1 MTLAPVLEPE
11 TRTVAHG
18 RRQDRDLDLVAVLRL
33 REKTSVNRFC

>member
-1 MTLAPVLEPE
+1 MTLATVLESE

-18 RRQDRDLDLVAVLRL
+18 CRQVRDLDLVAALRL